1 MSLFGGLGL
10 IVVKKRD
17 QENGKNDLEGLL
29 PWISWKA
36 LQIASMTLNIDG
48 STIDLY
54 SFSWQ

>member
-29 PWISWKA
+29 PWLPWKA
-36 LQIASMTLNIDG
+36 LQIASMTNGGRDSVKEG
-48 STIDLY
+48 SH
-54 SFSWQ
+54 